1 VFDFDGNL
9 IGIAQGGIKYD
20 VAENVAYCVKTT
32 YVQSLVESLPE
43 KFGLPDDRRNRGED
57 VEDIINEVAPYVTL
71 IRVR

>member
-1 VFDFDGNL
+1 M
-9 IGIAQGGIKYD
+9 
-20 VAENVAYCVKTT
+20 AENVAYCVKTT
-32 YVQSLVESLPE
+32 YVNSLVESLPE